1 MSTFIFLKTTD
12 NNGSPV
18 GINYEQ
24 IISMKV
30 VNPQYNAR
38 PYTAISFTNGHFETV
53 RETPEEIMEKIEE
66 NETPMYC

>member
-12 NNGSPV
+12 NGSRV
-18 GINYEQ
+18 AINYKQ
-24 IISMKV
+24 IISMKI

-53 RETPEEIMEKIEE
+53 QEIPEEIVAKIEE
-66 NETPMYC
+66 KETPMYC